1 MTWRPLPTG
10 ATSSPRHVAGA
21 LDQVAR
27 RLGMPSADV
36 VATVFGRWEEI
47 VGPALATTTRPLW
60 LGDGALVVGV
70 GDPSLATELRY
81 RGAEILR
88 RVAEVAGG
96 PVAARVEV
104 RGRERR

>member
-10 ATSSPRHVAGA
+10 ERPAPQHVAKA

-27 RLGMPSADV
+27 GLGMPGADV
-36 VATVFGRWEEI
+36 VATVFGGWEEI
-47 VGPALATTTRPLW
+47 VGPVLAATTRPLW

-70 GDPSLATELRY
+70 GDPSQATEVRY

-88 RVAEVAGG
+88 RVADVVGE

-104 RGRERR
+104 RVRERR